1 VSPRGALVLVLVAIL
16 MLGGLALWLM
26 NVPWWVV
33 LIIVTAA
40 GSLGRRWVLARFSSN
55 QARQETE
62 TRN

>member
-1 VSPRGALVLVLVAIL
+1 MSPQGALILVLIAIL

-26 NVPWWVV
+26 DVPWWVV
-33 LIIVTAA
+33 LIVLSGIGT
-40 GSLGRRWVLARFSSN
+40 LGRRWLLKRFPPN

>member
-1 VSPRGALVLVLVAIL
+1 MSPQGALVLVLVAIL
-16 MLGGLALWLM
+16 MLGGVALWLM

-33 LIIVTAA
+33 LIVIA
-40 GSLGRRWVLARFSSN
+40 GIGTVARRWILRRFSSN

>member
-1 VSPRGALVLVLVAIL
+1 MSPRGALILVLIAIL

-26 NVPWWVV
+26 DVPWWVV
-33 LIIVTAA
+33 LIVLTGI
-40 GSLGRRWVLARFSSN
+40 GSLARRWILGRFSSN